1 VFYVADP
8 GGCIADAYNYAGQR
22 TGGRLVFPSCIE
34 VCRGPVVAPDGWVP
48 NGPDTSGGLFSMR
61 WAPDS
66 RRRCGFPEGVVRPLR
81 VGWSDVRAPED
92 QHITTFTGLFD
103 KASRFGL
110 VGCDVAGDRA
120 VVTAESADSVVE
132 AVAVVS
138 LSRPEVVFER
148 HFASGARSRVIAVS
162 VAPNSRMMAVQ
173 HADQAPPP
181 PYSPVPAS
189 CSQTTQAG
197 RPFTICAVSPA
208 PGIPA
213 PVPTEIEL
221 YALSE
226 VPHRVGQVADRKIVG
241 WSGDGDRLITQPGYV
256 AGGGVT
262 VLRASDGQVV
272 WQTAGTFNLAL
283 SPPHSPPSRSRPST
297 RPVAAPPSISS
308 TRSAMK
314 STWTS
319 KANS

>member
-1 VFYVADP
+1 
-8 GGCIADAYNYAGQR
+8 
-22 TGGRLVFPSCIE
+22 
-34 VCRGPVVAPDGWVP
+34 
-48 NGPDTSGGLFSMR
+48 MM
-61 WAPDS
+61 WAADS
-66 RRRCGFPEGVVRPLR
+66 RRRCGFPQGVVRPLR

-103 KASRFGL
+103 NASRVGL

-120 VVTAESADSVVE
+120 VVTAESVNSVVE

-138 LSRPEVVFER
+138 LSSPEVVFEQ
-148 HFASGARSRVIAVS
+148 HFASDARSRVIAVS
-162 VAPNSRMMAVQ
+162 VAPNGRVMAVQ

-181 PYSPVPAS
+181 PYSPAPAS

-197 RPFTICAVSPA
+197 RPFTICVASPA
-208 PGIPA
+208 SGMPS

-226 VPHRVGQVADRKIVG
+226 VPHRLGRVTDRQIVG
-241 WSGDGDRLITQPGYV
+241 WSGDGDRLITQPGHV

-272 WQTAGTFNLAL
+272 WQTEGTFNLAL
-283 SPPHSPPSRSRPST
+283 SPPALATIAIQTFDPSRRRSSIDLIDPLGHAKHLDVQGQLITPS
-297 RPVAAPPSISS
+297 P
-308 TRSAMK
+308 
-314 STWTS
+314 
-319 KANS
+319 